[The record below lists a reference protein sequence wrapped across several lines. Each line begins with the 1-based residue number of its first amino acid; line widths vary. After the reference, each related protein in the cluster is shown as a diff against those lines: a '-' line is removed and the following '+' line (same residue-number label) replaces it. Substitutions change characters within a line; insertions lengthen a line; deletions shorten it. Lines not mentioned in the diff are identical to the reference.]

1 MKSKPTE
8 NSVLLKGGHVIDP
21 LNGIDAIQ
29 DIVIQDGKIAAIG
42 DNLEKSE
49 CKTIDL
55 SGLIVTPGL
64 VDIHTHLFASANIP
78 EAWAGDYSVYPDCF
92 SFRTGVTTMVDAGSS
107 GWKNFLQFRS
117 TVIER
122 VKTRVFAFLNIASYG
137 MITDALEQD
146 PEFFDVKNTVRMV
159 EKNRDLIV
167 GIKTAHYQKP
177 DWYSVDKAIEAGN
190 ETNLPIMVDFGYFRK
205 ERPYWELVGKKLR
218 KGDFSTHCLRGP
230 VPVINKQGKVY
241 DFFFEA
247 HDRGVLFDLGHGAG
261 SFLFRNA
268 VPALQQ
274 NFPLDTI
281 STDLHV
287 LSMNLHMI
295 DMPTTLSKM
304 LALGM
309 SLPDVI
315 RRSTCDPARYIGHP
329 ELGHLTPGTVAD
341 LSVWKL
347 MEGNFWLSD
356 SFDGR
361 IAAKQRLFCEMT
373 IKDGIIMW
381 DWNSRSS
388 VDYHELGD
396 HYGIRENLEFLIFP
410 EDCHT
415 K

>member
-1 MKSKPTE
+1 
-8 NSVLLKGGHVIDP
+8 DP
-21 LNGIDAIQ
+21 LNTVASVQ
-29 DIVIQDGKIAAIG
+29 DILIKNGRIEAIG
-42 DNLEKSE
+42 KGLNESGSKV
-49 CKTIDL
+49 IDL

-107 GWKNFLQFRS
+107 GWKNFSQFRS
-117 TVIER
+117 TIIER
-122 VKTRVFAFLNIASYG
+122 SKTRVFAFLNIASYG

-146 PEFFDVKNTVRMV
+146 SEFFDVKNTVQIA
-159 EKNRDLIV
+159 EKNRDCIV

-177 DWYSVDKAIEAGN
+177 DWLSVERAIEAGTA
-190 ETNLPIMVDFGYFRK
+190 TNLPIMVDFGYFRK
-205 ERPYWELVGKKLR
+205 ERPYWELVTRKLR

-241 DFFFEA
+241 DYFFEA
-247 HDRGVLFDLGHGAG
+247 HERGVLFDLGHGAG

-274 NFPLDTI
+274 NFPLHTI

-287 LSMNLHMI
+287 LSMNLHMM

-309 SLPDVI
+309 SLSDVI
-315 RRSTCDPARYIGHP
+315 KKSTCDPARYIGHS
-329 ELGHLTPGTVAD
+329 ELGHLSPGAIAD
-341 LSVWKL
+341 IAVWNL
-347 MEGNFWLSD
+347 LEGNYWYSD

-361 IAAKQRLFCEMT
+361 IPAKHRLICEMT
-373 IKDGIIMW
+373 IKDGIVMW

-388 VDYHELGD
+388 VDYHDLGD
-396 HYGIRENLEFLIFP
+396 HYGIRENLEVLIFP
-410 EDCHT
+410 EDSC
-415 K
+415 